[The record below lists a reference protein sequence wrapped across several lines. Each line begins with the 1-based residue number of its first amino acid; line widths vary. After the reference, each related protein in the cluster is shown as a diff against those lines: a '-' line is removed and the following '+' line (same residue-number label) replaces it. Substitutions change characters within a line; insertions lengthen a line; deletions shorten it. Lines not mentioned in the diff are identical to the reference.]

1 MINQVKNILITA
13 CFAFV
18 SVVLMSSSC
27 EEKAEDIAE
36 MEGGVK
42 AVVTDKYAS
51 DGCAVLLEVKVDGEE
66 LLLYPVDLAEEFKE
80 NGAILMI
87 KYRPSRIQQTD
98 CLKGQPALIDEV
110 VRIK

>member
-1 MINQVKNILITA
+1 MIKRTKNILLTA
-13 CFAFV
+13 SFALLGVF
-18 SVVLMSSSC
+18 LMSASC
-27 EEKAEDIAE
+27 EEKAEEIAE

-42 AVVTDKYAS
+42 AVVTDKYTA
-51 DGCAVLLEVKVDGEE
+51 DGCAILLEVKIDGEDQ
-66 LLLYPVDLAEEFKE
+66 LLYPVDLADEFKE

-87 KYRPSRIQQTD
+87 KYRPSRIQQKD